1 VTGAHVWL
9 HGPDARVHDFHAGVA
24 GDFEAVCAALRGGA
38 RAVST
43 VLTRSN
49 VRTLATLA
57 GWLGER
63 GVAAWRVV
71 VPRGVIDGVTPRLA
85 VALPYALQAVAL
97 AGRGGVA
104 GWIDGAPHCLLGPFR
119 GSSLASSVR
128 AYASVCTGC
137 PARATCP
144 GVDAEYLERFGDAE
158 LSARALR
165 DAGASPRIGRDM
177 FDA

>member
-1 VTGAHVWL
+1 MWL
-9 HGPDARVHDFHAGVA
+9 HGADARVHDFHAGVA
-24 GDFEAVCAALRGGA
+24 GDFAAACDRLRGGA

-49 VRTLATLA
+49 VRGLAGLA

-63 GVAAWRVV
+63 GVTAWRVV
-71 VPRGVIDGVTPRLA
+71 VARGPVIDGVTPRLA
-85 VALPYALQAVAL
+85 VALPYALQALAL
-97 AGRGGVA
+97 AGRSGVA

-119 GSSLASSVR
+119 GSTLSSRAR
-128 AYASVCTGC
+128 AYAAGCVGC
-137 PARATCP
+137 PARASCP
-144 GVDAEYLERFGDAE
+144 GVDAGYLERFGEAE

-165 DAGASPRIGRDM
+165 EAGASPRIGGDL